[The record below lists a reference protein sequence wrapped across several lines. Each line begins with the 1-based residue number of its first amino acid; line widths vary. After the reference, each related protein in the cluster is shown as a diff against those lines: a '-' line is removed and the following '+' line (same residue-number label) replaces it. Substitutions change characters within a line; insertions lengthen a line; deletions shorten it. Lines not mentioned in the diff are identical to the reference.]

1 MMNYSSITPNF
12 NALSDFKGTSYLYAP
27 GMMGSEF
34 VMARYCPSFTASTG
48 EKIVSKSGGNVIGQ
62 PHSAVT
68 FPEVDLRKPTFSCNP
83 ITFCI
88 NSLRMLIVP
97 VAQRIM
103 QYKFDFTIKDNPEST
118 TSVINYF
125 FDFSKANL
133 GQEADVQTL
142 GQAYQEHLKKYP
154 ETDVVLYGD
163 SRGAATIFNFIAHHK
178 PAYVKAAI
186 LEGIYD
192 SLDHIIKHFIT
203 SNKSTFTE
211 KLLNRLARITLGG
224 YKNEGMNQRESAEII
239 DDTIPLLLVI
249 SLKDGQVP
257 PQSAFYLYKRLQE
270 RGHKQVHLLVLKKSL
285 HPIYMMDDPEDKKVY
300 ESVVHAFYKHY
311 NLPHNAQKAALGK
324 QMFQETRPSIEQLQ
338 EKYKLDQCS
347 YCDSYEPYPVRQAK
361 KTTLIFE

>member
-1 MMNYSSITPNF
+1 MIKKNIVVYLPLALLSSCSVFMNTQSNF
-12 NALSDFKGTSYLYAP
+12 DIFPESKGTSYLYAP

-83 ITFCI
+83 VTFCI

-103 QYKFDFTIKDNPEST
+103 QYRFDFTIEDNPGSS

-142 GQAYQEHLKKYP
+142 EQAYQEHLKKYP
-154 ETDVVLYGD
+154 ETDIVLYGD
-163 SRGAATIFNFIAHHK
+163 SRGAATIFNFVANHK

-211 KLLNRLARITLGG
+211 KLLHRLARITLGG

-257 PQSAFYLYKRLQE
+257 AQSAFYLYSRLIQ
-270 RGHKQVHLLVLKKSL
+270 RGHKQVHLLVLEKSL

-311 NLPHNAQKAALGK
+311 NLPHDSALAHEGKHAFAATQPTPEFLK
-324 QMFQETRPSIEQLQ
+324 EIYNLSPCALCIE
-338 EKYKLDQCS
+338 
-347 YCDSYEPYPVRQAK
+347 
-361 KTTLIFE
+361 